1 MFKVEISTNNAAF
14 GEDRFEKQ
22 AELKRLLE
30 KIIAEL
36 DLGFVDK
43 TPIVDI
49 NGNKVGYWE
58 MTED

>member
-1 MFKVEISTNNAAF
+1 MMPS
-14 GEDRFEKQ
+14 
-22 AELKRLLE
+22 LPLE

-43 TPIVDI
+43 APIMDI

-58 MTED
+58 LEE

>member
-1 MFKVEISTNNAAF
+1 MFKVEINTNNAAF

-43 TPIVDI
+43 APIMDS

-58 MTED
+58 LEE